1 MSINSTL
8 YARHHLAHVS
18 SLSAVIVYFMI
29 AVAAGIALC
38 EQLSSEDCGCRD
50 GAADGAIVAGVLLCL
65 VPQSTMMLQQ
75 GGMMAADGRCKTLDA
90 SGDGY
95 VRAEACQAMVLGPH
109 NPLTTHSATSSSP
122 PAAHPS
128 PLARSTSFPSR
139 LPPKH
144 GASPHHTPQ
153 NRSPPTRRHRS
164 GSPPERSR
172 SETNAAPLALIVA
185 TAVNTNG
192 RASAL
197 TAPHGPSQQSLMVAA
212 LQRGRV
218 APAAV
223 SSLQMH
229 ANGTPLGDPIEVA
242 AVSAILGQVTPI
254 PCLDSAA

>member
-1 MSINSTL
+1 MTG
-8 YARHHLAHVS
+8 V
-18 SLSAVIVYFMI
+18 M
-29 AVAAGIALC
+29 LC
-38 EQLSSEDCGCRD
+38 EQLSSEECGCRD

-90 SGDGY
+90 SADGY

-109 NPLTTHSATSSSP
+109 NPLATHPTTSSSSTSP
-122 PAAHPS
+122 AAAHPS
-128 PLARSTSFPSR
+128 PLARSTSFPSG

-153 NRSPPTRRHRS
+153 NRSAPTRRQRS
-164 GSPPERSR
+164 GSPPGLGR
-172 SETNAAPLALIVA
+172 SETSAAPLALIVA

-212 LQRGRV
+212 LQRGGV
-218 APAAV
+218 APGAITG
-223 SSLQMH
+223 LQMH

-242 AVSAILGQVTPI
+242 AVSAILGQVRTI
-254 PCLDSAA
+254 PFLQSLWA